1 MKLKFPQRAEK
12 HGSFSI
18 SGGFV
23 IEKLNLFF
31 ALSKLCLLFINSQ
44 KNFKKIQKI
53 FQKPLDKSKRWVYNK
68 GTKGKKLTKNVS
80 NFQ

>member
-23 IEKLNLFF
+23 IEKLNLFS
-31 ALSKLCLLFINSQ
+31 ALSKHSLLFIDSQ

-53 FQKPLDKSKRWVYNK
+53 FQKPLDK
-68 GTKGKKLTKNVS
+68 
-80 NFQ
+80 